1 MSQKE
6 LIEEINHLK
15 GENER
20 LNKENRTLKTLL
32 RKIVMQLK
40 YS

>member
-15 GENER
+15 IENER
-20 LNKENRTLKTLL
+20 LNKENRNLKTLL